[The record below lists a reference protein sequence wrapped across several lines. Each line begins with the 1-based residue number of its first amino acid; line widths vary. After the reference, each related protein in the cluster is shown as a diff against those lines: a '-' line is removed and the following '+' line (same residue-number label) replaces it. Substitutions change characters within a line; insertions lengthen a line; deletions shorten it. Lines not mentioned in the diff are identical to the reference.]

1 MNIYSLKF
9 MVHKTRLCFKSSSI
23 LFQLIIL
30 LALSSCDTVLQY
42 PEGDGIDPT
51 LIKTRVELAVDFTPI
66 NDPLL
71 ASYADARTGDFDVR
85 YQVAIYAVSGAQA
98 GKMIERKVWT
108 SNILEAGPTT
118 VTTDVELHA
127 ERYEIYSWIDFVPS
141 GTTDDYHYITT
152 DPRKVFLA
160 DPNVCGLDTRDAFS
174 GTTQTDLTRY
184 RNVKFAEVTIPVAME
199 RPFGKFKIV
208 TTDVKKF
215 LESYKPL
222 GTYTDIV
229 PAQTK
234 LRYTCYFPTAYNLYT
249 RYAHIDEYKVGIN
262 HIAEV
267 IEQEDNKATL
277 SYNYIFICND
287 NTTVTADVEVW
298 NKEGEY
304 LITARNIRIPIQ
316 RNRLTIIQGEFLTK
330 DYGTGGTGIDDSFDD
345 EFVII
350 IPD

>member
-1 MNIYSLKF
+1 MTQLFIKSLS
-9 MVHKTRLCFKSSSI
+9 LLSI
-23 LFQLIIL
+23 IVVMF
-30 LALSSCDTVLQY
+30 ATTSCDTVLQY
-42 PEGDGIDPT
+42 PDGEGIDPT

-71 ASYADARTGDFDVR
+71 ASYAEARAGDFDVR

-98 GKMIERKVWT
+98 GKMVERKVWT
-108 SNILEAGPTT
+108 SNVIEAGPTT
-118 VTTDVELHA
+118 VTTDVDLHA
-127 ERYEIYSWIDFVPS
+127 ERYEIYAWIDFVPS
-141 GTTDDYHYITT
+141 GSTEDYYYITT

-160 DPNVCGLDTRDAFS
+160 DPNICGLDTRDAFS
-174 GTTQTDLTRY
+174 GKTQTDLTQY
-184 RNVKFAEVTIPVAME
+184 RDVKFAEITIPVAME

-222 GTYTDIV
+222 GTYSDIV

-234 LRYTCYFPTAYNLYT
+234 LKYTTFFPTAYNLDT
-249 RYAHIDEYKVGIN
+249 RLAHIDEYKVGIN

-267 IEQEDNKATL
+267 TEQEDNKATL
-277 SYNYIFICND
+277 SYNYVFVCN
-287 NTTVTADVEVW
+287 NSTVVTADIDIW
-298 NKEGEY
+298 NKDGEY
-304 LITARNIRIPIQ
+304 LTTARNIRIPIR
-316 RNRLTIIQGEFLTK
+316 RNRLTIVQGEFLTK

-350 IPD
+350 VPD